1 MISLEMLVGLN
12 EIETFVSLNSLIRA
26 FKTNFR
32 VRQLNKQLSC
42 QMRKCPSSCFEGT
55 HTRSLQLVRVIPL
68 REGLDNSYAKVSS
81 VVGLVYTFSYE
92 E

>member
-55 HTRSLQLVRVIPL
+55 HTRSLQLVRV
-68 REGLDNSYAKVSS
+68 REGLDNSYVEVSS
-81 VVGLVYTFSYE
+81 VVGLVYTLSYE